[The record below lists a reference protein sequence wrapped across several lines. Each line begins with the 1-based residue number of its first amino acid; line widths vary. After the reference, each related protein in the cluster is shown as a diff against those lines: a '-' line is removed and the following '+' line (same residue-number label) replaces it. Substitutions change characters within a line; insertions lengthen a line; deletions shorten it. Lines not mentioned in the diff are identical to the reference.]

1 MPMLQQPLNLF
12 CKASR
17 LPIYVIIISRSA
29 RLQRHAVSRRIHRQQ
44 QICMLAVFNRKSTG
58 SINMLL
64 CAFSHR
70 IILIGRQRCAALAC
84 SISHIDQ
91 RQLILQTRCRTAKQQ
106 KAQLV
111 CTGKKTDTLT
121 RQLAHKNIHI
131 TRFTMCLRIRRR
143 IIAANQHI
151 IKVAAFHA
159 MQQQL
164 RRMNIISAARI

>member
-1 MPMLQQPLNLF
+1 MPMIQQSLHLF
-12 CKASR
+12 RKASR
-17 LPIYVIIISRSA
+17 LLIYVIIISRSA

-44 QICMLAVFNRKSTG
+44 QICMLAVFNRKGTG
-58 SINMLL
+58 SINVLL
-64 CAFSHR
+64 GAFGHR
-70 IILIGRQRCAALAC
+70 IILIRGQRCAALAC
-84 SISHIDQ
+84 GIGHIDQ
-91 RQLILQTRCRTAKQQ
+91 RQLILQTRCRTAQQQ

-111 CTGKKTDTLT
+111 CTGKKADTLT

-131 TRFTMCLRIRRR
+131 ARFTMCLRICRR

-164 RRMNIISAARI
+164 RRTNIISAARI